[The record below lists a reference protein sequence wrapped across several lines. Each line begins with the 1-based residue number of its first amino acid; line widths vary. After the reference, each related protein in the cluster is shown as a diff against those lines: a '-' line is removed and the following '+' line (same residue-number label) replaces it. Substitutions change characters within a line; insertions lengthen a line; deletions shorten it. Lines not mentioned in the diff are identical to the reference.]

1 MRLVKLIK
9 LIVDP
14 SGNNLT
20 LINCEGEELEFTYS
34 FDNAT
39 GELIIRDESVG
50 INIETV
56 AIPWRELPALQPLF
70 HWTVDGVE

>member
-1 MRLVKLIK
+1 
-9 LIVDP
+9 
-14 SGNNLT
+14 
-20 LINCEGEELEFTYS
+20 LEFTYS

-70 HWTVDGVE
+70 H